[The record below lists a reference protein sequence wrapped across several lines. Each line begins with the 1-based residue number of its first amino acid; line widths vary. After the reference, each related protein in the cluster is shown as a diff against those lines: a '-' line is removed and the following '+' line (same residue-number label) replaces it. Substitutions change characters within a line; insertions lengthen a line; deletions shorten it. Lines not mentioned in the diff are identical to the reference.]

1 MGLGTTVTLMYWD
14 DEANTLR
21 PISTDFPLPTGQ
33 GTSIVLPEGETVDT
47 SNLATSAKQ
56 DIQTDQLRS
65 LAAVAEGGAMTVDG
79 SVQVSGSVAITN
91 DVLRVAL
98 GADPISVQFPAAQS
112 VTVAN
117 EPTVKVAGTV
127 PVSGSVS
134 AVQSG
139 EWTVTPSGTQNVSVT
154 NVAPLKTTVE
164 NIPSVTVSNPV
175 TNVSIDGEVT
185 IANPV
190 STVTVANPVRTV
202 EVSNPVTSVSVT
214 NQPTSIAIS
223 NTSIPVT
230 DNGGSL
236 TVDGTVTTVPS
247 GTTNVAGTVTTVPS
261 GTQTVQGTV
270 TTNPSG
276 TQTVAGT
283 VAATQSGTW
292 TFTPSGTQT
301 VTGTV
306 TSNSSVPVLS
316 AASTAMTSFRNA
328 AVTNAAV
335 QVRSG
340 GGRVHQYHFGNPN
353 STVIFVHLYN
363 ALPANVTVGTTVPV
377 SSYMVAANSAL
388 DGFWPNS
395 FNYGTGISVAVTTT
409 AAGATAPTNP
419 ALVVLGYV

>member
-65 LAAVAEGGAMTVDG
+65 LAAVAEGGAMTVEG
-79 SVQVSGSVAITN
+79 AVEVSGTVNVGNSPLAV
-91 DVLRVAL
+91 RL
-98 GADPISVQFPAAQS
+98 GSDPVS
-112 VTVAN
+112 VTFPTTPSVNVAN

-139 EWTVTPSGTQNVSVT
+139 EWTVTPSGTQSVSVANT
-154 NVAPLKTTVE
+154 APIKTTIE
-164 NIPSVTVSNPV
+164 GTPTVTVSNP
-175 TNVSIDGEVT
+175 I
-185 IANPV
+185 
-190 STVTVANPVRTV
+190 STVTVANPVDNVTIDGPVTV
-202 EVSNPVTSVSVT
+202 ANPVTSVAVN
-214 NQPTSIAIS
+214 NQRETIAIS
-223 NTSIPVT
+223 NPSIPVT

-247 GTTNVAGTVTTVPS
+247 GT
-261 GTQTVQGTV
+261 QTV
-270 TTNPSG
+270 S
-276 TQTVAGT
+276 GT

-292 TFTPSGTQT
+292 TFTPSGTQA
-301 VTGTV
+301 VSGTV
-306 TSNSSVPVLS
+306 TANSSVPVLS

-328 AVTNAAV
+328 AVTNTAV

-353 STVIFVHLYN
+353 SSVIFVHLYN
-363 ALPANVTVGTTVPV
+363 ALAANVTVGTTTPV
-377 SSYMVAANSAL
+377 ASYMVAANSAL

-409 AAGATAPTNP
+409 AAGAAAPASP
-419 ALVVLGYV
+419 VLCMLGYV

>member
-65 LAAVAEGGAMTVDG
+65 LAAVAEGGAMTVEG
-79 SVQVSGSVAITN
+79 AVEVSGTVNVGNSPLAVK
-91 DVLRVAL
+91 L
-98 GADPISVQFPAAQS
+98 GSDPVS
-112 VTVAN
+112 VTFPTTPSVNVTN

-139 EWTVTPSGTQNVSVT
+139 EWTVTPSGTQSVSVANT
-154 NVAPLKTTVE
+154 APIKTSIEGT
-164 NIPSVTVSNPV
+164 PTVTVS
-175 TNVSIDGEVT
+175 
-185 IANPV
+185 NPV
-190 STVTVANPVRTV
+190 STVTVANPVNNVGITGQV
-202 EVSNPVTSVSVT
+202 TIANPVTTVAVS
-214 NQPTSIAIS
+214 NQPTSIA
-223 NTSIPVT
+223 VT
-230 DNGGSL
+230 DGDSSL
-236 TVDGTVTTVPS
+236 TVDGTVTAIPS
-247 GTTNVAGTVTTVPS
+247 GVQAVSGTVTTTPS
-261 GTQTVQGTV
+261 GTQTV
-270 TTNPSG
+270 S
-276 TQTVAGT
+276 GT

-301 VTGTV
+301 VSGTV
-306 TSNSSVPVLS
+306 TANVSAPVLS
-316 AASTAMTSFRNA
+316 ASSTAMTSFRNA
-328 AVTNAAV
+328 AVTNTAV

-353 STVIFVHLYN
+353 SSVIFVHLYN
-363 ALPANVTVGTTVPV
+363 ALPANVTVGTTTPV
-377 SSYMVAANSAL
+377 ASYMVAANSAL

-409 AAGATAPTNP
+409 AAGATAPTSP
-419 ALVVLGYV
+419 ALIVLGYV